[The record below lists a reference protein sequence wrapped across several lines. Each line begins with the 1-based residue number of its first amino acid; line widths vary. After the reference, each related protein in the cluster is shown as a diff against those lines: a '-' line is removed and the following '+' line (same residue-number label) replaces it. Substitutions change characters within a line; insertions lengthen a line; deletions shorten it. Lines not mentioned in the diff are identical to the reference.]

1 MRAAMALLRSSSLIV
16 RGIVGREASTSFS
29 SETAKIEYEPHL
41 RGEAEV
47 DKGAEHTRLVIENVR
62 LVLVARLI
70 VDSTPVVSTSTTL
83 AHVTVEAVARDGSVL
98 GEGAGVDGA
107 FGASHN
113 EEGERDGDRV
123 GGGVGGSSSGGG

>member
-1 MRAAMALLRSSSLIV
+1 MHLPPLERARLRAAIALLRSSSLMV

-41 RGEAEV
+41 CAEAEV
-47 DKGAEHTRLVIENVR
+47 DKGIEHTRFVIEDVR

-70 VDSTPVVSTSTTL
+70 VDGTPVVSTSATL
-83 AHVTVEAVARDGSVL
+83 AHVAVEAVARDGRVL

-107 FGASHN
+107 FSASHD
-113 EEGERDGDRV
+113 EQDSYGRGK
-123 GGGVGGSSSGGG
+123 